1 MARPNFKVFKKNAL
15 KRPGVREAYEEL
27 TPAYRLRKKLIAL
40 RQNAGLTQE
49 ELAEKLSTN
58 KSNISRLE
66 SVSSTISP
74 KLSTIAEYA
83 KAVGYE
89 MEIEFVA
96 ECVNCG
102 ERFMDFEVEMHNE
115 CPTCNATLRK
125 IDVF

>member
-1 MARPNFKVFKKNAL
+1 MSRPNFKAFKKKAL
-15 KRPGVREAYEEL
+15 KRPGVSEAYDEL
-27 TPAYRLRKKLIAL
+27 APAYKLRKKLIAL

-83 KAVGYE
+83 RAVGYE
-89 MEIEFVA
+89 IEI
-96 ECVNCG
+96 
-102 ERFMDFEVEMHNE
+102 DFIPKDTKKHNKSLQRS
-115 CPTCNATLRK
+115 AQKRSR
-125 IDVF
+125 